1 MDNEWKNS
9 LRERFSDYSAPEP
22 EGLWE
27 GIEQGLAEKKRR
39 KMLPVWLV
47 TGLAAAAAVALVVFL
62 RPERTAETPVGT
74 VERYVQDLTPDTS
87 AASETPETE
96 EAVPAVEPVDASASK
111 PASFAVVS
119 RRTLL
124 SEAEPV
130 TSVPVTEDVIPSD
143 VNESVVVMGYS
154 AEEIPEKVEPA
165 EAIPVKEDPVDLV
178 PGAVIPVSGDL
189 ESSVSSHS
197 RFSVGAYHFG
207 GQETTEQS
215 QGFGLSKTGPMYTRS
230 LHPGSKQT
238 TGSLMQM
245 LSSNQASSYEAHHGA
260 PVRVGMT
267 FAWNF
272 TPHLSLASGLNW
284 TSLTS
289 TFEESTSGIRSFTR
303 QNLGYVGVPLR
314 LEAGIQPWKGLRLY
328 AGAGGMVE
336 KGLLAKSVTDSFIGD
351 YLEESV
357 VKHPDTGGL
366 LWSVGASAGAE
377 YRFNR
382 IFSLYFAPGIEYHFD
397 NGSAVKSAYT
407 EKPLHWNMALGV
419 RFNFQK

>member
-9 LRERFSDYSAPEP
+9 LRERFSDYSVPEP

-27 GIEQGLAEKKRR
+27 GIEQGIAGKKRR

-62 RPERTAETPVGT
+62 RPERAAETPVDT

-87 AASETPETE
+87 AASETPAAE
-96 EAVPAVEPVDASASK
+96 EVLPVELSASK

-124 SEAEPV
+124 SEAESVP
-130 TSVPVTEDVIPSD
+130 SVPVTEDMIPSD
-143 VNESVVVMGYS
+143 VNEPVAATGYP
-154 AEEIPEKVEPA
+154 AEEHPEKVEPA
-165 EAIPVKEDPVDLV
+165 ETVSAKEVPVDLV
-178 PGAVIPVSGDL
+178 PDTVIPDVGTL
-189 ESSVSSHS
+189 ESTVSSRSH
-197 RFSVGAYHFG
+197 FTVGAYQFG
-207 GQETTEQS
+207 GQETSEQS
-215 QGFGLSKTGPMYTRS
+215 QGFGFNRTGPRFTRS
-230 LHPGSKQT
+230 MNPGSKQT
-238 TGSLMQM
+238 PGSLMQM
-245 LSSNQASSYEAHHGA
+245 LSSNQASSFEAHHGA
-260 PVRVGMT
+260 PVRVGVT

-289 TFEESTSGIRSFTR
+289 TFEESTSGMRSYTR

-314 LEAGIQPWKGLRLY
+314 LEAGFQPWKGLRLY

-336 KGLLAKSVTDSFIGD
+336 KGLLAKSVTDSYIGD

-357 VKHPDTGGL
+357 TKHPDTGGL

-397 NGSAVKSAYT
+397 NGSEVKSAYT

-419 RFNFQK
+419 RFNIRK

>member
-9 LRERFSDYSAPEP
+9 LRERFSDYSVPEP

-27 GIEQGLAEKKRR
+27 GIEQGIAGKKRR

-47 TGLAAAAAVALVVFL
+47 TGLAAAAAVALVVIL
-62 RPERTAETPVGT
+62 RPERAAEKPVDT
-74 VERYVQDLTPDTS
+74 VERYVQDITPDTS
-87 AASETPETE
+87 AA
-96 EAVPAVEPVDASASK
+96 EPVDASASSK
-111 PASFAVVS
+111 PASFSVVS

-130 TSVPVTEDVIPSD
+130 KSVPAQEDLIPSD
-143 VNESVVVMGYS
+143 VNEPVVAKGYS
-154 AEEIPEKVEPA
+154 AEESPEMVEPV
-165 EAIPVKEDPVDLV
+165 EVVPDKKVPVEEVPAGLV
-178 PGAVIPVSGDL
+178 PDTVIPDSGTL
-189 ESSVSSHS
+189 ESTVSSHS
-197 RFSVGAYHFG
+197 RFSVGAYQFG
-207 GQETTEQS
+207 GQETSEQS
-215 QGFGLSKTGPMYTRS
+215 QGFGFSRTGPKYTRAMN
-230 LHPGSKQT
+230 PGSKQT

-260 PVRVGMT
+260 PVRVGVT

-289 TFEESTSGIRSFTR
+289 TFEESTSDMRSLTR

-351 YLEESV
+351 YLEEST

-397 NGSAVKSAYT
+397 NGSEVKSAYT
-407 EKPLHWNMALGV
+407 EKPLHWNVALGV
-419 RFNFQK
+419 RFNFGK

>member
-9 LRERFSDYSAPEP
+9 LRERFSDYSVPEP

-27 GIEQGLAEKKRR
+27 GIEQGIAGKKRR

-62 RPERTAETPVGT
+62 RPERAAETPVDT
-74 VERYVQDLTPDTS
+74 VERYVQDITPDTS
-87 AASETPETE
+87 AA
-96 EAVPAVEPVDASASK
+96 EPVDASASK
-111 PASFAVVS
+111 PASFSVVS

-130 TSVPVTEDVIPSD
+130 KSVPAQEDLIPSD
-143 VNESVVVMGYS
+143 VNDPVVVMGYS
-154 AEEIPEKVEPA
+154 AEESPEMVEPV
-165 EAIPVKEDPVDLV
+165 EVVPDKKVPVEEVPAGLV
-178 PGAVIPVSGDL
+178 PDTVIPDSGTL
-189 ESSVSSHS
+189 ESAVSSHS
-197 RFSVGAYHFG
+197 RFSVGAYQFG
-207 GQETTEQS
+207 GQETSEQS
-215 QGFGLSKTGPMYTRS
+215 QGFGFSRTGPKYTRAMN
-230 LHPGSKQT
+230 PGSKQT

-260 PVRVGMT
+260 PVRVGVT

-289 TFEESTSGIRSFTR
+289 TFEESTSDMRSLTR

-336 KGLLAKSVTDSFIGD
+336 KGLLAKSMTDSFIGD
-351 YLEESV
+351 YLEESIS
-357 VKHPDTGGL
+357 KHPDTGGL

-397 NGSAVKSAYT
+397 NGSEVKSAYT
-407 EKPLHWNMALGV
+407 EKPLHWNVALGV
-419 RFNFQK
+419 RFNFGK

>member
-9 LRERFSDYSAPEP
+9 LRERFSDYSVPEP

-27 GIEQGLAEKKRR
+27 GIEQGIAGKKRR

-47 TGLAAAAAVALVVFL
+47 TGLAAAAAVALVVIL
-62 RPERTAETPVGT
+62 RPERAAETPVDT
-74 VERYVQDLTPDTS
+74 VERYVQDITPDTS
-87 AASETPETE
+87 AA
-96 EAVPAVEPVDASASK
+96 EPVDASASSK
-111 PASFAVVS
+111 PASFSVVS

-130 TSVPVTEDVIPSD
+130 KSVPAQEDLIPSD
-143 VNESVVVMGYS
+143 VNEPVVAKGYS
-154 AEEIPEKVEPA
+154 AEESPEMVEPV
-165 EAIPVKEDPVDLV
+165 EVVPDKKVPVEEVPAGLV
-178 PGAVIPVSGDL
+178 PDTVIPDSGTL
-189 ESSVSSHS
+189 ESTVSSHS
-197 RFSVGAYHFG
+197 RFSVGAYQFG
-207 GQETTEQS
+207 GQETSEQS
-215 QGFGLSKTGPMYTRS
+215 QGFGFSRTGPKYTRAMS
-230 LHPGSKQT
+230 PGSKQT

-260 PVRVGMT
+260 PVRVGVT

-289 TFEESTSGIRSFTR
+289 TFEESTSDMRSLTR

-351 YLEESV
+351 YLEESIS
-357 VKHPDTGGL
+357 KHPDTGGL

-377 YRFNR
+377 YCFNR

-397 NGSAVKSAYT
+397 NGSEVKSAYT
-407 EKPLHWNMALGV
+407 EKPLHWNVALGV
-419 RFNFQK
+419 RFNFGK